1 MRRLPAQTLQMGSNA
16 SPGLRVVTK
25 QEEGSPYP
33 KCSLV
38 FRGMARLADV
48 AIALGLFR
56 LGGPAG
62 TLIALLFL
70 LLADGM
76 LQGQSPGKRIF
87 GIKVVHL
94 PTRSS
99 ARYRESVLRNAPFG
113 LVLLLG
119 MMPYPL
125 GVGAFIAGALAIGGI
140 EGWKVLRDPLGLRLG
155 DAWASTQVT
164 DGKVVAGSPAI
175 AQPNEPLREPG
186 QLRSR
191 SADAR
196 EPLHRG
202 TRCASP

>member
-1 MRRLPAQTLQMGSNA
+1 MRRLPAQTLKMGSNA
-16 SPGLRVVTK
+16 SPGLRVVTND
-25 QEEGSPYP
+25 EEGSPYP

-38 FRGMARLADV
+38 FRGMARLADT

-94 PTRSS
+94 PTRS
-99 ARYRESVLRNAPFG
+99 AGRYRESVLRNAPFG
-113 LVLLLG
+113 LVVLLG

-125 GVGAFIAGALAIGGI
+125 GVGAFIAGALVIGGI

-175 AQPNEPLREPG
+175 AQPSEPLREPG

-191 SADAR
+191 AADGR

>member
-1 MRRLPAQTLQMGSNA
+1 MKRLPPSLQTTTTPA
-16 SPGLRVVTK
+16 TGLRVVSK
-25 QEEGSPYP
+25 AEEGSPYP

-56 LGGPAG
+56 VGGPAG
-62 TLIALLFL
+62 TLVALLFL

-94 PTRSS
+94 PTRLA

-113 LVLLLG
+113 LIVLLG

-125 GVGAFIAGALAIGGI
+125 GAGAFVAGAVMIGGI
-140 EGWKVLRDPLGLRLG
+140 EGWKVLRDPLGLRMG
-155 DAWASTQVT
+155 DGWASTQVT
-164 DGKVVAGSPAI
+164 DGKVVAGSTVVETPA
-175 AQPNEPLREPG
+175 ESLREPG
-186 QLRSR
+186 RVRSR
-191 SADAR
+191 SVRGERQPAR
-196 EPLHRG
+196 RSA
-202 TRCASP
+202 RCASL

>member
-1 MRRLPAQTLQMGSNA
+1 MKRLTAQVLQMGSNA
-16 SPGLRVVTK
+16 NPGLRVVSK
-25 QEEGSPYP
+25 QEGGSPYP
-33 KCSLV
+33 KCSLL

-62 TLIALLFL
+62 TLMALLFL

-113 LVLLLG
+113 LVVLLG

-125 GVGAFIAGALAIGGI
+125 GVGAFIAGAVVIGGI

-164 DGKVVAGSPAI
+164 DGKVVAGSAAI
-175 AQPNEPLREPG
+175 AQPSDPLREPG
-186 QLRSR
+186 RLRSR
-191 SADAR
+191 SDDQRA
-196 EPLHRG
+196 LRG
-202 TRCASP
+202 RTRCASP